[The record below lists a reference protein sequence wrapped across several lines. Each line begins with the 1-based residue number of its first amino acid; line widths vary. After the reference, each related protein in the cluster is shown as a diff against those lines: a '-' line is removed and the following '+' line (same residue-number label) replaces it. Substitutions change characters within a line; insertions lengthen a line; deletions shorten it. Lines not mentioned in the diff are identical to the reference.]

1 MRATHPPAGPP
12 RRAHPLGAA
21 IAVGIVLAASPAI
34 AQDTQNWTRT
44 YGPVS
49 TLLGGVVVG
58 SVSDLSATF
67 YNPGALS
74 LAEDPRFTLSLDS
87 LEASHITSPD
97 GAGPGIALETGRLAT
112 APSFFAGDATPRWMK
127 GGHLGYAFLTRSD
140 LDVRVEARRT
150 IAPPAAAD
158 APANVA
164 AASASVVLESR
175 LTEVWGGV
183 TWSHRL
189 SERVGVGVS
198 QFVAI
203 RNQTQRF
210 EAVATSVATG
220 SERGATAIVD
230 ESFEYWHVRTL
241 WKLGVAYHGSRFR
254 AGLALTTPGVALTG
268 NGRAAVTRSSVGPG
282 SGELTASAQPRLP
295 AAYRNPWSVAVG
307 ASYRVRGTTVHAATE
322 WFSAVGSY
330 EVVSGAPTTSYPSG
344 TVRTPRLT
352 TALASVVAYGAGV
365 QQALGRGVVVY
376 ASATKDPSSLDRS
389 VVTNL
394 SVSSWDIVSLQAG
407 ATVPIGRVDWAFG
420 LGYAIG
426 RDTVPPIASLDQVT
440 PITALDPG
448 PHPVEVRYSSL
459 RLLFGLTFG
468 GR

>member
-1 MRATHPPAGPP
+1 MRANHLRAGPP
-12 RRAHPLGAA
+12 RRRRPPGAA
-21 IAVGIVLAASPAI
+21 IALGIALAASPAI

-87 LEASHITSPD
+87 LESSQVTSPN
-97 GAGPGIALETGRLAT
+97 GAGPGIALESGRLAT

-140 LDVRVEARRT
+140 LDVRVEARR
-150 IAPPAAAD
+150 IFAPPAATAAQAD
-158 APANVA
+158 VA
-164 AASASVVLESR
+164 AASASIVLESR

-189 SERVGVGVS
+189 GQRLGVGVS

-203 RNQTQRF
+203 RNQNQRF
-210 EAVATSVATG
+210 EAVATSVATAG
-220 SERGATAIVD
+220 ESGATALVD

-254 AGLALTTPGVALTG
+254 AGMALTTPGVALSG
-268 NGRAAVTRSSVGPG
+268 NGRAAVTRSSVAPG
-282 SGELTASAQPRLP
+282 SGELTASAQARLP

-322 WFSAVGSY
+322 WFSAVGTY

-352 TALASVVAYGAGV
+352 TALTSVVAFGAGV
-365 QQALGRGVVVY
+365 QQALGRGVLVY

-389 VVTNL
+389 VATSL

-407 ATVPIGRVDWAFG
+407 ATFPVGRVDWAFG
-420 LGYAIG
+420 LGYAFG
-426 RDTVPPIASLDQVT
+426 RDEVPPLASLDQVT
-440 PITALDPG
+440 PGTALDPG
-448 PHPVEVRYSSL
+448 PGAVEVRYSSL

-468 GR
+468 SR

>member
-1 MRATHPPAGPP
+1 V
-12 RRAHPLGAA
+12 LG
-21 IAVGIVLAASPAI
+21 IALAASPAI

-97 GAGPGIALETGRLAT
+97 GAGPGIALNTGRLAT

-127 GGHLGYAFLTRSD
+127 GDHLGYAFLTRSD
-140 LDVRVEARRT
+140 LDVRVEARRA
-150 IAPPAAAD
+150 IAPPAAQVD
-158 APANVA
+158 VG

-189 SERVGVGVS
+189 TGRVGVGVS

-210 EAVATSVATG
+210 EAVATSVAAG
-220 SERGATAIVD
+220 GERGATALVD

-241 WKLGVAYHGSRFR
+241 WKLGVAYHGSRVR

-268 NGRAAVTRSSVGPG
+268 NGRATVTRSSVGPG
-282 SGELTASAQPRLP
+282 SGELTASAQARLP
-295 AAYRNPWSVAVG
+295 ATYRNPWSAAVG
-307 ASYRVRGTTVHAATE
+307 ASYRVRGTTVHAAME

-352 TALASVVAYGAGV
+352 TALRSVVAYGAGV
-365 QQALGRGVVVY
+365 QQTLGRGVVVY

-389 VVTNL
+389 VATNL

-407 ATVPIGRVDWAFG
+407 ATVPVGRVDWAFG
-420 LGYAIG
+420 LGYAFG
-426 RDTVPPIASLDQVT
+426 RDTVPPLASLDQVT
-440 PITALDPG
+440 PGTALDPG
-448 PHPVEVRYSSL
+448 RRPVEVRYSSL

-468 GR
+468 SR